1 MPVRSKDLLISTVG
15 RYTKKKVPI
24 QLTMMY
30 EVGTIPPK
38 NPCGKCTDCTCITAE
53 PTSCGPTSVEIM
65 CEPCADTTLALGM
78 LHIEL
83 GRRLAALE
91 AKKQKP
97 RKRVRRK
104 KRK

>member
-1 MPVRSKDLLISTVG
+1 MPVRSKDLLISYFGKYVP
-15 RYTKKKVPI
+15 KKKVPLE
-24 QLTMMY
+24 LTAVY
-30 EVGTIPPK
+30 NVTIPPK
-38 NPCGKCTDCTCITAE
+38 YPCGKCTDCTCITAE
-53 PTSCGPTSVEIM
+53 PTSCGPTSVDIM

-91 AKKQKP
+91 AKKKKP
-97 RKRVRRK
+97 QRRVRRK